1 VTQALAVAHCD
12 YKNTYALIEEIL
24 ASRPIDHDANEWM
37 KWAIATETTC
47 RDHGIDLRSVLRL
60 GWSMDPIVYATCA
73 TWSRLGGTSPRAM
86 FFDAVNRIREHRTR
100 D

>member
-1 VTQALAVAHCD
+1 VTQALAVTHCD
-12 YKNTYALIEEIL
+12 YKSTYALIQEIL
-24 ASRPIDHDANEWM
+24 ASRPADDCADAWM
-37 KWAIATETTC
+37 KWAIATETIC
-47 RDHGIDLRSVLRL
+47 RDHGIDLRSILRL
-60 GWSMDPIVYATCA
+60 GWSMNSIVYATCA